1 MDLTGWLCVESLNW
15 TNDKAA
21 KKMNQSVKAVFVC
34 LTRRAHPLKMR
45 SETVA
50 QKGAGAI
57 KRSVQF
63 RCGSGLA
70 VSSTEA
76 GGHLWGEED
85 WGSRGGGGGAARGCD
100 RAIGRSLIFISCGQ
114 K

>member
-1 MDLTGWLCVESLNW
+1 
-15 TNDKAA
+15 
-21 KKMNQSVKAVFVC
+21 
-34 LTRRAHPLKMR
+34 MR

-50 QKGAGAI
+50 QKGAGAT

-76 GGHLWGEED
+76 GGHFWGEKD
-85 WGSRGGGGGAARGCD
+85 WGSEGGGEEAPPGV
-100 RAIGRSLIFISCGQ
+100 AIERSADLSSLFPAGRNE
-114 K
+114 